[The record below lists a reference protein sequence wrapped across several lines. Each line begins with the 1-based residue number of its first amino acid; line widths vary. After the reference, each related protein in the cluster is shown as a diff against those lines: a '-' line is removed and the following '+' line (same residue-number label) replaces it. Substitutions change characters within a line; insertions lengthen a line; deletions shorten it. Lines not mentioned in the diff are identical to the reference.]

1 MKNAPEAFFDVD
13 TIHANYRMVQ
23 ADFGRINS
31 IISCQRDAFDDSV
44 VRNLMLAI
52 NYLNAHLKTAAKDH
66 LLTPRNMLELNAIV
80 HLGLSRDARKEYKG
94 FLRQTEDKFQ
104 KYFPDLITW
113 YRRHERENDD
123 PYKIAAG
130 LYVRILAAPQLFFDG
145 NHRTG
150 ALIAN
155 YYLMT
160 KGHQPF
166 VVTTEN
172 AVEFFNLAS
181 DIKFKKKDIRSKFKR
196 AVGWR
201 DEVQAMRD
209 FLIGNAQPFITP
221 TLKEWHDETPEEP
234 VQYVVTD
241 SVRRLG
247 QSMQEEGVQEPA
259 LPGPF

>member
-1 MKNAPEAFFDVD
+1 MKKPPGTFFDVD
-13 TIHANYRMVQ
+13 TIYANYQMVQ
-23 ADFGRINS
+23 ADFERINRV
-31 IISCQRDAFDDSV
+31 ISCQRDAFDSSV
-44 VRNLMLAI
+44 VGNLMLAF
-52 NYLNAHLKTAAKDH
+52 NYLNAHLKSNGKER
-66 LLTPRNMLELNAIV
+66 LLSPRDMLELNAIV
-80 HLGLSRDARKEYKG
+80 HLGLSREARREYKG

-104 KYFPDLITW
+104 KYIPDLLTW
-113 YRRHERENDD
+113 YKRHEQGNDD

-160 KGHQPF
+160 KGLTPF
-166 VVTTEN
+166 VVTPEN

-181 DIKFKKKDIRSKFKR
+181 DIKFKKNDIGSKFKR

-209 FLIGNAQPFITP
+209 FLMENARPFTTQ
-221 TLKEWHDETPEEP
+221 TLKEWKNTAPEEP
-234 VQYVVTD
+234 ARYVVTD
-241 SVRRLG
+241 SVRQLHESVRDAT
-247 QSMQEEGVQEPA
+247 PA
-259 LPGPF
+259 